1 MHAKPYP
8 EAKRRILLERSVED
22 FVVFLEEVTESQGTT
37 FIRNQLLPRTV
48 TGFRPGHAPLAL
60 TVPKLISNLSDEQ
73 ELTNL
78 DSPIWDMFKNA
89 WICWVG
95 SHRELNEILLEFDN
109 SVDFDEN
116 HNCIAPP
123 NSELDIQCF
132 NTLLDASREYLIDQ
146 ETIRRF
152 YVYGYFNEDEQI
164 EELID
169 RALPLE
175 EIERRQQIEQL
186 PDQVDRLRQEI
197 EELHTQISNLEII
210 NELEQVLDQRIAE
223 VQQSFENQFSQLN
236 VSQNVRQLKQSIESL
251 KSRLHEVENSL
262 KSRIDTLENSQTETD
277 SAINDFV
284 DHTEKTTAQ
293 LEQQRQNTNQSV
305 SEQLDRMNSVVT
317 EITAQIEQQR
327 QSIDQSVS
335 EQLSGMDSAIAEIRS
350 EVEAQNQ
357 SSNRSANVTETLE
370 IENREAGAPR
380 IAHKALRI
388 GESFASR
395 LKEKNEH
402 YQDENDY
409 LSDFQYSL
417 NRYGIT
423 DSDEIAAAIHVALK
437 AFPAMEITDT
447 RIFKIWNLMCDKHL
461 LYTNLNVEMGW
472 LGFQDWFPY
481 LLADECLGERL
492 ERIDLEISIQK
503 MLDMGKMLWAIYFK
517 NCDRSFPECYLQP
530 FIKWIKGFSDST
542 IKIFLTR
549 CSGKNRCEI
558 TEDAYA
564 LMARLPE
571 PEEEEPI
578 EAQNLR
584 TSGIIITQS
593 EWDAWCQ
600 PPSDVDQSLQNQ
612 FDIVNQLRSI
622 INENGVRTPKTP
634 LREIMHYLRLSQS
647 IKMEPTRALDW
658 ALTMRLLPWI
668 EKQPNIIEN
677 VLRRISQEYDDLEH
691 FNEALQI
698 AHEKINE
705 SN

>member
-8 EAKRRILLERSVED
+8 EAKRRILIERDVGD
-22 FVVFLEEVTESQGTT
+22 FVTFLNEVTDSQGKT
-37 FIRNQLLPRTV
+37 FIRNQLLQRSV
-48 TGFRPGHAPLAL
+48 NGFQPGHAPPNI
-60 TVPKLISNLSDEQ
+60 TVPILISKLKREQ
-73 ELTNL
+73 ELTNP
-78 DSPIWDMFKNA
+78 DSRIWDMFNKA
-89 WICWVG
+89 WRCWVG
-95 SHRELNEILLEFDN
+95 SYQELNDILLEFDN
-109 SVDFDEN
+109 NADFDEN
-116 HNCIAPP
+116 QTCITPP
-123 NSELDIQCF
+123 NSGLDRQCF
-132 NTLLDASREYLIDQ
+132 EVLLEANLNNQVYQ
-146 ETIRRF
+146 ETIQRF
-152 YVYGYFNEDEQI
+152 YEYGHFNEDEQI

-169 RALPLE
+169 RALPQE

-186 PDQVDRLRQEI
+186 PEQVDRLRQEI
-197 EELHTQISNLEII
+197 EELRTQLSNLEPIS
-210 NELEQVLDQRIAE
+210 ELQQALDQRIAE
-223 VQQSFENQFSQLN
+223 VHQSFEKQLSKLKFSQK
-236 VSQNVRQLKQSIESL
+236 VSQIKQSINSLNTHIDEVKNSISTQIGEVDTSL
-251 KSRLHEVENSL
+251 KTRL
-262 KSRIDTLENSQTETD
+262 DALENSQTETD

-284 DHTEKTTAQ
+284 DHTEEIFTQ
-293 LEQQRQNTNQSV
+293 LKQQIQYT
-305 SEQLDRMNSVVT
+305 D
-317 EITAQIEQQR
+317 
-327 QSIDQSVS
+327 QSIEERIGS
-335 EQLSGMDSAIAEIRS
+335 MDSTIADIKS
-350 EVEAQNQ
+350 MVEEQNQ
-357 SSNRSANVTETLE
+357 SSETLK
-370 IENREAGAPR
+370 NAGREEASPR
-380 IAHKALRI
+380 IAHRALRI
-388 GESFASR
+388 GESFGTK
-395 LKEKNEH
+395 LEKTTEH
-402 YQDENDY
+402 YVDEETY
-409 LSDFQYSL
+409 LSDFEYSL
-417 NRYGIT
+417 RRYGIT

-584 TSGIIITQS
+584 SSKIIVTHS
-593 EWDAWCQ
+593 DWDAWCQ
-600 PPSDVDQSLQNQ
+600 PLSDVDQHLQNQ

-622 INENGVRTPKTP
+622 INENGVRIPKTP
-634 LREIMHYLRLSQS
+634 LRETMHYLRLSQS

-668 EKQPNIIEN
+668 EKQPNIIES
-677 VLRRISQEYDDLEH
+677 VLSRISQEYDDLEH

>member
-8 EAKRRILLERSVED
+8 EAKRRLLIERSVED
-22 FVVFLEEVTESQGTT
+22 FFAFLEEVTDSQGRT
-37 FIRNQLLPRTV
+37 FIRNQLLERNV
-48 TGFRPGHAPLAL
+48 NGFIPGHAPLTL
-60 TVPKLISNLSDEQ
+60 TVPILISKLKKEQ
-73 ELTNL
+73 ELTNP
-78 DSPIWDMFKNA
+78 DSRIWDMFNNA
-89 WICWVG
+89 WRCWVG
-95 SHRELNEILLEFDN
+95 SHQELNNILLEFDN
-109 SVDFDEN
+109 NADFDEN
-116 HNCIAPP
+116 QTCITPP
-123 NSELDIQCF
+123 NSGLDRQCF
-132 NTLLDASREYLIDQ
+132 EVLLEANLNNQVYQ
-146 ETIRRF
+146 ETIQRF
-152 YVYGYFNEDEQI
+152 YEYGHFNEDEQI

-169 RALPLE
+169 RALPQE

-186 PDQVDRLRQEI
+186 PEQVDRLRQEI
-197 EELHTQISNLEII
+197 EELRTQFSNLEPIS
-210 NELEQVLDQRIAE
+210 ELQQVLDERIAE
-223 VQQSFENQFSQLN
+223 VQQTFENQLAQLN
-236 VSQNVRQLKQSIESL
+236 VSQLKQSVESL
-251 KSRLHEVENSL
+251 KSRIGEVETSL
-262 KSRIDTLENSQTETD
+262 NTRLDALKNSQTKTD
-277 SAINDFV
+277 SGINDFIE
-284 DHTEKTTAQ
+284 HIEAIIAQ
-293 LEQQRQNTNQSV
+293 IEQQRQNTNQSV

-388 GESFASR
+388 GEYFASR
-395 LKEKNEH
+395 LKEENKH

-417 NRYGIT
+417 NRFGIT
-423 DSDEIAAAIHVALK
+423 DSNETTAAIHVALK

-584 TSGIIITQS
+584 TSGIIVTQS

-612 FDIVNQLRSI
+612 FDIVNQLRST
-622 INENGVRTPKTP
+622 INENGVHIPKTP
-634 LREIMHYLRLSQS
+634 LREIMRYLRLSQS
-647 IKMEPTRALDW
+647 IKMAPTRALDW
-658 ALTMRLLPWI
+658 ALTIRLLPWI
-668 EKQPNIIEN
+668 EKQPNIIES
-677 VLRRISQEYDDLEH
+677 VLSRISQEYDDLEH